1 MIQSIELCVS
11 DVLFEIEGTAEGIRY
26 GVNFEVAIP
35 EDFLDPKLK
44 LLFVQDYTTNL
55 KGEQT
60 AHSPFPFGWVH
71 EAIRVIELRVNA

>member
-1 MIQSIELCVS
+1 MMFCLKSKELLM
-11 DVLFEIEGTAEGIRY
+11 DIRY
-26 GVNFEVAIP
+26 GINIEVAIP

-60 AHSPFPFGWVH
+60 AHSPFPFG
-71 EAIRVIELRVNA
+71 